1 MYNKYRPRRFCI
13 ICGTEIS
20 GTRRIKTCENE
31 NCIHEYK
38 LLHYKEALQDK
49 TCKQCG
55 KTFKGTFKQCLC
67 EDCRKASHLH
77 KQYKTIEQTIICK
90 QCGTEIEKRTKCI
103 TGPNARSIVY
113 ATCGD
118 CKKENRLKNSLASS
132 IRMKENNPMF
142 NKEIAKKSG
151 DKTREKYLKKC
162 AELGITPNPKH
173 IKKEVKETKEETALR
188 MHLNNPMYNEA
199 IKQKMSQTYKQRV
212 ANGEITYKKG
222 KDNPLWKGNRTL
234 NKHVRVNLR
243 KWVRIKFEKSNFTCQ
258 ENGENHCE
266 LQVHHLI
273 PLRDII
279 DTFLKKYNTNS
290 QDILQ
295 NEQLLKTF
303 TEDIVAYHYE
313 HPEIGI
319 VVCPKCH
326 HKLDKQYRRLTYYQK
341 KQ

>member
-77 KQYKTIEQTIICK
+77 KQYKTIEQTIICQ
-90 QCGTEIEKRTKCI
+90 QCGAEIEKRTKC
-103 TGPNARSIVY
+103 TTSPNTRSIVY
-113 ATCGD
+113 ATCDD

-142 NKEIAKKSG
+142 NKEIAKKAG
-151 DKTREKYLKKC
+151 DRTRDIYLQKC
-162 AELGITPNPKH
+162 KDLGVVPKPRQ
-173 IKKEVKETKEETALR
+173 IKKERKETKEETALR
-188 MHLNNPMYNEA
+188 MHMNNPMYDEVV
-199 IKQKMSQTYKQRV
+199 KQKAIATLKQRI
-212 ANGEITYKKG
+212 ANGEVKYKTG
-222 KDNPLWKGNRTL
+222 KDSPLWKGNRTL
-234 NKHVRVNLR
+234 NKHIRISLR
-243 KWVRIKFEKSNFTCQ
+243 KWVRMKFETSNFTCQ

-266 LQVHHLI
+266 LQVHHLL
-273 PLRDII
+273 PLRDIV
-279 DTFLKKYNTNS
+279 DDFLNKYNTNS

-295 NEQLLKTF
+295 NEELLKSF
-303 TEDIVAYHYE
+303 TEDVVSYHYE